1 MIYEKRGTWYVK
13 EEGKDIVGFP
23 SKLEAENHFKGYQ
36 QKAPESLSA
45 KTWLKEEELEEE
57 FDEDE

>member
-23 SKLEAENHFKGYQ
+23 SKLDAESHFKGYQ

-45 KTWLKEEELEEE
+45 KTWLKDKEEV
-57 FDEDE
+57 EDDSADI